1 MTDKELKNILQSS
14 TFSSKDE
21 RYNDADF
28 THRVMFECSKH
39 TNKCLEHT
47 NKEVR
52 TVIWTIRIIAV
63 AIAIAVLFLLSPSTL
78 TSAFSSYLFALTSYL
93 TGTFTSPLSSGSYL
107 FAFTSSFISSKS
119 SFIHKVYKFV
129 AYFL

>member
-1 MTDKELKNILQSS
+1 MTDKELKDILQSS

-28 THRVMFECSKH
+28 THRVMSECSK
-39 TNKCLEHT
+39 HT

-52 TVIWTIRIIAV
+52 TVIWTIRIVAV
-63 AIAIAVLFLLSPSTL
+63 VIAIAVLFLLSPSTL

-93 TGTFTSPLSSGSYL
+93 TDTFTSPLSSGSYL
-107 FAFTSSFISSKS
+107 FAFTSCLVIALLLSRR
-119 SFIHKVYKFV
+119 
-129 AYFL
+129 LD

>member
-1 MTDKELKNILQSS
+1 MTDKELKDILQSS

-63 AIAIAVLFLLSPSTL
+63 VIAIAVLFLLTPSTL

-93 TGTFTSPLSSGSYL
+93 TDTFTSPLSSGSYL
-107 FAFTSSFISSKS
+107 FAFTSCLVIALLLSRR
-119 SFIHKVYKFV
+119 
-129 AYFL
+129 LD

>member
-28 THRVMFECSKH
+28 TQRVMSQ
-39 TNKCLEHT
+39 CLEHT

-52 TVIWTIRIIAV
+52 TVIWTIRIIAGV
-63 AIAIAVLFLLSPSTL
+63 IAIAVFLLLTPSTL
-78 TSAFSSYLFALTSYL
+78 TSIQSAIFNLQSSIEFIVSTFSF
-93 TGTFTSPLSSGSYL
+93 SSGSYL
-107 FAFTSSFISSKS
+107 FALASCLIIALLLSRR
-119 SFIHKVYKFV
+119 
-129 AYFL
+129 LD